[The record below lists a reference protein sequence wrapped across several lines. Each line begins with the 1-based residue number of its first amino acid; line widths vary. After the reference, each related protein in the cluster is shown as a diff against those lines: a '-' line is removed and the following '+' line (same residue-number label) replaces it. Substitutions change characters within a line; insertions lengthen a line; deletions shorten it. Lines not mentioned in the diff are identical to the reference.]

1 MELTY
6 KITFSMKASKDYQEL
21 VCQGYKDKVDLLLSE
36 LSVDPASPP
45 SKRLK
50 GRYSNLY
57 SRILNS
63 VDRIV
68 HSLEHC
74 AEGYDGVVNILRMC
88 TDYQGILPAFLFRSR
103 IPESR

>member
-6 KITFSMKASKDYQEL
+6 KITFSKKVLKDYQEL
-21 VCQGYKDKVDLLLSE
+21 VRQGNKDKVDLILSE
-36 LSVDPASPP
+36 LSIDPASPP

-57 SRILNS
+57 SRLLNS

-68 HSLEHC
+68 HSLDEQG
-74 AEGYDGVVNILRMC
+74 AEGYYGVVNILRMR
-88 TDYQGILPAFLFRSR
+88 THYQGILPAFLF
-103 IPESR
+103 